1 MLTNLVLFFHYLP
14 LLFALQTN
22 LDPPFPGEWGSN
34 MKTTVV
40 KMLMMEK
47 LMLLLMEKL
56 MLMMVMISQV
66 QINPATKR
74 WQTKILF
81 RQKVIL
87 HSWHI
92 YFSFNY
98 FPNAEDANHF
108 CIQEREDVQGFCET
122 ESCCDYDF
130 VISGLCP
137 SYPANVKVCNNLKSR
152 DWLITKIPKWEKNF
166 CSFFSTNKWQAGEGG
181 CVLL

>member
-40 KMLMMEK
+40 KMLLMEK
-47 LMLLLMEKL
+47 LMLLLIEKL
-56 MLMMVMISQV
+56 MLMMGKLRLLLMLMISQV

-81 RQKVIL
+81 R
-87 HSWHI
+87 
-92 YFSFNY
+92 
-98 FPNAEDANHF
+98 
-108 CIQEREDVQGFCET
+108 
-122 ESCCDYDF
+122 
-130 VISGLCP
+130 
-137 SYPANVKVCNNLKSR
+137 
-152 DWLITKIPKWEKNF
+152 
-166 CSFFSTNKWQAGEGG
+166 
-181 CVLL
+181 